1 MLQRVIQN
9 YFHQIKKFPKL
20 SSLILVAVI
29 SFASLG
35 LSNFRFDASSETLVL
50 DSDSAFNAYEQVNE
64 RFGSSEFLVVAIS
77 NEGKSFD
84 INFLSDFQGF
94 TNKLN
99 ALESVESVVSILDA
113 PLLEQPKVP
122 LLKVGNNDK
131 YLLKDQV
138 DLGLALKEFN
148 NSPIFNNLILN
159 ERGDIFAIQVNL
171 FNDVDFSLA
180 VQDIRQVLSEWD
192 GEAYLAGP
200 AMIVEDTIAFIQNDV
215 LIFGSI
221 TFLLFSLLLLT
232 LFRDIWSVTI
242 IMTNALLVM
251 FFTVGF
257 LGLFDWPI
265 SIVSSNFLALLLI
278 TSIAVSVHI
287 LVNLQNSADAK
298 LSYEEALSEI
308 LIPCFYTAITT
319 VAGFGALMF
328 SGIKPVIDFGKMMMF
343 GVAANF
349 FISFIFIPLCVN
361 LRKINVKN
369 VTNFGLLLAGRSAT
383 ARGFFKR
390 FSLPLILVA
399 IPIFLYLSSSLK
411 VENKFVDYFKK
422 DTEIYKGMSLIDTEL
437 GGTTP
442 IDITILMPE
451 QPAETLDEFDFFY
464 SEDSEVPDYW
474 WQQDNMAILKSI
486 QAKIEEVNGVGKVL
500 SIANGISLAERLNNN
515 LALGDLEL
523 IFIKNTLLQSETASD
538 LIKDY
543 ISADDREVR
552 MSLRTIDSQDNLN
565 RQELITSLH
574 SILNEELIGT
584 NFSYEITGLGVL
596 YNNLLQSLFTSQIK
610 SLGFVFVSLFVMLL
624 FLFRSIVRSIYI
636 LAVPGLAVGS
646 VLSLMALLEIP
657 LDIMTITI
665 ASISVGMSVDYAIH
679 FAWRYIKQSDIKS
692 DHKDQSS
699 LEMGAH
705 EIETFQSAG
714 HAILIVGITI
724 VIGFLILIFSNFNP
738 TILFGSLS
746 ALAILI
752 SMLLALLVLPRLLDS
767 TLK

>member
-1 MLQRVIQN
+1 MFQRVIQN
-9 YFHQIKKFPKL
+9 YFYQIKKFPKL

-50 DSDSAFNAYEQVNE
+50 DSDSAFNAYEQVSE

-84 INFLSDFQGF
+84 INFLSGFQGF

-99 ALESVESVVSILDA
+99 ALKSVESVVSILDA

-138 DLGLALKEFN
+138 DLDLALKEFN

-171 FNDVDFSLA
+171 FSDVDFSLA
-180 VQDIRQVLSEWD
+180 VQDIREVLTEWD

-221 TFLLFSLLLLT
+221 TFLLFSLLLLI

-298 LSYEEALSEI
+298 LSYDEALSEI

-369 VTNFGLLLAGRSAT
+369 VINFGLLFADHSAT
-383 ARGFFKR
+383 AHGFFKR

-451 QPAETLDEFDFFY
+451 KPAQNLDEFDFFY

-500 SIANGISLAERLNNN
+500 SIANGISLAERLNND

-523 IFIKNTLLQSETASD
+523 IFIKNALLQSETASD

-565 RQELITSLH
+565 RQELITSLDN
-574 SILNEELIGT
+574 ILNEELIGT

-624 FLFRSIVRSIYI
+624 FLFRSIARSIYI
-636 LAVPGLAVGS
+636 LFVPGLAVGS

-692 DHKDQSS
+692 DHKAQSS
-699 LEMGAH
+699 LAISAH
-705 EIETFQSAG
+705 EKETFQSAG

>member
-1 MLQRVIQN
+1 MFQRVIQN
-9 YFHQIKKFPKL
+9 YFYQIKKFPKL

-552 MSLRTIDSQDNLN
+552 MSLRTIDSQENLN

>member
-1 MLQRVIQN
+1 MFQRVIQN
-9 YFHQIKKFPKL
+9 YFYQIKKFPKL

-50 DSDSAFNAYEQVNE
+50 DSDSAFNAYEQVSE

-84 INFLSDFQGF
+84 INFLSGFQGF

-99 ALESVESVVSILDA
+99 ALKSVESVVSILDA

-138 DLGLALKEFN
+138 DLDLALKEFN

-171 FNDVDFSLA
+171 FSDVDFSLA
-180 VQDIRQVLSEWD
+180 VQDIREVLTEWD

-221 TFLLFSLLLLT
+221 TFLLFSLLLLI

-298 LSYEEALSEI
+298 LSYDEALSEI

-369 VTNFGLLLAGRSAT
+369 VINFGLLFADHSAT
-383 ARGFFKR
+383 AHGFFKR

-451 QPAETLDEFDFFY
+451 KPAQNLDEFDFFY

-500 SIANGISLAERLNNN
+500 SIANGISLAERLNND

-565 RQELITSLH
+565 RQELITSLDN
-574 SILNEELIGT
+574 ILNEELVGT

-624 FLFRSIVRSIYI
+624 FLFRSIARSIYI
-636 LAVPGLAVGS
+636 LFVPGLAVGS

-692 DHKDQSS
+692 DHKAQSS
-699 LEMGAH
+699 LAISAH
-705 EIETFQSAG
+705 EKETFQSAG

>member
-9 YFHQIKKFPKL
+9 YFCQIKKFPKL
-20 SSLILVAVI
+20 SSLILVAII
-29 SFASLG
+29 SIASLG

-610 SLGFVFVSLFVMLL
+610 SLGFVFVSLFLMLL

>member
-9 YFHQIKKFPKL
+9 YFCQIKKFPKL
-20 SSLILVAVI
+20 SSLILVAII
-29 SFASLG
+29 SIASLG

-251 FFTVGF
+251 FVTVGF

-610 SLGFVFVSLFVMLL
+610 SLGFVFVSLFLMLL

-692 DHKDQSS
+692 DNSDQSS
-699 LEMGAH
+699 LVMSAH
-705 EIETFQSAG
+705 EKETFQSAG

-746 ALAILI
+746 ALAIFI
-752 SMLLALLVLPRLLDS
+752 SILLALLVLPRLLDS
-767 TLK
+767 TFK

>member
-1 MLQRVIQN
+1 MFQRVIQN
-9 YFHQIKKFPKL
+9 YFYQIKKFPKL
-20 SSLILVAVI
+20 SSLILVAII
-29 SFASLG
+29 SVASLG

-64 RFGSSEFLVVAIS
+64 RFGSSEFLVVAVS

-99 ALESVESVVSILDA
+99 VLESVESVVSILDA

-131 YLLKDQV
+131 YLLIDQV
-138 DLGLALKEFN
+138 DLDLALKEFN

-171 FNDVDFSLA
+171 FSDVDFSLA
-180 VQDIRQVLSEWD
+180 VQDIREVLTEWD

-221 TFLLFSLLLLT
+221 TFLLFSLLLLL
-232 LFRDIWSVTI
+232 LFKDIWSVTI

-361 LRKINVKN
+361 LRQINVKN
-369 VTNFGLLLAGRSAT
+369 VINFGLLFADQSAT
-383 ARGFFKR
+383 AREFFKR

-451 QPAETLDEFDFFY
+451 KPAENLDEFDFFY

-486 QAKIEEVNGVGKVL
+486 QAKIKEVNGVGKVL
-500 SIANGISLAERLNNN
+500 SIANGISLAERLNND

-552 MSLRTIDSQDNLN
+552 ISLRTIDSQDNLN
-565 RQELITSLH
+565 RKELITNLH
-574 SILNEELIGT
+574 NILNEELIGT

-610 SLGFVFVSLFVMLL
+610 SLGFVFVSLLVMLL
-624 FLFRSIVRSIYI
+624 FLFRSIARSIYI
-636 LAVPGLAVGS
+636 LVVPGLAVGS

-692 DHKDQSS
+692 DYKDQNS

-705 EIETFQSAG
+705 EKETFQSAG

-724 VIGFLILIFSNFNP
+724 IIGFLILIFSNFNP

>member
-1 MLQRVIQN
+1 MFQRVIQN
-9 YFHQIKKFPKL
+9 YFYQIKKFPKL

-50 DSDSAFNAYEQVNE
+50 DSDSAFNAYEQVSE
-64 RFGSSEFLVVAIS
+64 RFGSSEFLVVAVS

-84 INFLSDFQGF
+84 INFLSGFQGF

-99 ALESVESVVSILDA
+99 ALKSVESVVSILDA

-138 DLGLALKEFN
+138 DLDLALKEFN

-171 FNDVDFSLA
+171 FSDVDFSLA
-180 VQDIRQVLSEWD
+180 VQDIREVLTEWD

-221 TFLLFSLLLLT
+221 TFLLFSMLLLI
-232 LFRDIWSVTI
+232 LFKDIWSVTI

-298 LSYEEALSEI
+298 LSYDEALSEI

-369 VTNFGLLLAGRSAT
+369 VINFGLLFADHSAT
-383 ARGFFKR
+383 AHGFFKR

-451 QPAETLDEFDFFY
+451 KPAQNLDEFDFFY

-500 SIANGISLAERLNNN
+500 SIANGISLAERLNND

-543 ISADDREVR
+543 ISSDDREVR

-565 RQELITSLH
+565 RQELITSLDN
-574 SILNEELIGT
+574 ILNEELIGT

-624 FLFRSIVRSIYI
+624 FLFRSIARSIYI
-636 LAVPGLAVGS
+636 LFVPGLAVGS

-692 DHKDQSS
+692 DHKAQSS
-699 LEMGAH
+699 LAISAH
-705 EIETFQSAG
+705 EKETFQSAG

>member
-9 YFHQIKKFPKL
+9 YFYQLKKFPRL
-20 SSLILVAVI
+20 TSLILVLVV
-29 SFASLG
+29 SLASLG

-64 RFGSSEFLVVAIS
+64 RFGSSEFLVVAVS

-131 YLLKDQV
+131 YLLKDQI
-138 DLGLALKEFN
+138 DLDLALKEFN

-159 ERGDIFAIQVNL
+159 ETGDIFAIQVNL
-171 FNDVDFSLA
+171 FNDADFSLA
-180 VQDIRQVLSEWD
+180 VQDIRQVLRAWD

-232 LFRDIWSVTI
+232 LFKDMWSVTI

-308 LIPCFYTAITT
+308 IIPCFYTAITT
-319 VAGFGALMF
+319 AAGFGALVF

-361 LRKINVKN
+361 IRKINVKN
-369 VTNFGLLLAGRSAT
+369 VTNFGLLFADQSAT

-390 FSLPLILVA
+390 FSMPLILVA

-451 QPAETLDEFDFFY
+451 KPAETLDEFDFFY

-486 QAKIEEVNGVGKVL
+486 QGKIEEVNGVGKVL

-552 MSLRTIDSQDNLN
+552 VSLRTIDSQENLN
-565 RQELITSLH
+565 RQELITSLYK
-574 SILNEELIGT
+574 ILNEELIGT

-624 FLFRSIVRSIYI
+624 FLFRSIARSIYI
-636 LAVPGLAVGS
+636 LVVPGLAVGS

-692 DHKDQSS
+692 NYKDQSS
-699 LEMGAH
+699 LEMGVH
-705 EIETFQSAG
+705 EKATFQSAG
-714 HAILIVGITI
+714 HAILIVGVTI

-746 ALAILI
+746 ALAIFI

>member
-20 SSLILVAVI
+20 SSLILVAII
-29 SFASLG
+29 SIASLG

-131 YLLKDQV
+131 YLLKDQL
-138 DLGLALKEFN
+138 DLGLALNEFN

-251 FFTVGF
+251 FVTVGF

-451 QPAETLDEFDFFY
+451 KPAETLDEFDFFY

-500 SIANGISLAERLNNN
+500 SIANGISLAERLNND

>member
-1 MLQRVIQN
+1 MFQRVIQN
-9 YFHQIKKFPKL
+9 YFYQIKKFPKL

-50 DSDSAFNAYEQVNE
+50 DSDSAFNAYEQVSE

-84 INFLSDFQGF
+84 INFLSGFQGF

-99 ALESVESVVSILDA
+99 ALKSVESVVSILDA

-138 DLGLALKEFN
+138 DLDLALKEFN

-171 FNDVDFSLA
+171 FSDVDFSLA
-180 VQDIRQVLSEWD
+180 VQDIREVLTEWD

-221 TFLLFSLLLLT
+221 TFLLFSLLLLI

-298 LSYEEALSEI
+298 LSYDEALSEI

-369 VTNFGLLLAGRSAT
+369 VINFGLLFADHSAT
-383 ARGFFKR
+383 AHGFFKR

-451 QPAETLDEFDFFY
+451 KPAQNLDEFDFFY

-500 SIANGISLAERLNNN
+500 SIANGISLAERLNND

-565 RQELITSLH
+565 RQELITSLDN
-574 SILNEELIGT
+574 ILNEELVGT

-624 FLFRSIVRSIYI
+624 FLFRSIARSIYI
-636 LAVPGLAVGS
+636 LFVPGLAVGS

-692 DHKDQSS
+692 DHKAQSS
-699 LEMGAH
+699 LAISAH
-705 EIETFQSAG
+705 EKETFQSAG

-746 ALAILI
+746 ALAIII

>member
-1 MLQRVIQN
+1 MFQRVIQN
-9 YFHQIKKFPKL
+9 YFYQIKKFPKL

-50 DSDSAFNAYEQVNE
+50 DSDSAFNAYEQVSE

-84 INFLSDFQGF
+84 INFLSGFQGF

-99 ALESVESVVSILDA
+99 ALKSVESVVSILDA

-138 DLGLALKEFN
+138 DLDLALKEFN

-171 FNDVDFSLA
+171 FSDVDFSLA
-180 VQDIRQVLSEWD
+180 VQDIREVLTEWD

-221 TFLLFSLLLLT
+221 TFLLFSLLLLI

-298 LSYEEALSEI
+298 LSYDEALSEI

-369 VTNFGLLLAGRSAT
+369 VINFGLLFADHSAT
-383 ARGFFKR
+383 AHGFFKR

-437 GGTTP
+437 GGTTA
-442 IDITILMPE
+442 IYITILMPE
-451 QPAETLDEFDFFY
+451 QPEETLDEFDFFY

-500 SIANGISLAERLNNN
+500 SIANGISLAERLNND

-565 RQELITSLH
+565 RQELITSLDN
-574 SILNEELIGT
+574 ILNEELIGT

-624 FLFRSIVRSIYI
+624 FLFRSIARSIYI
-636 LAVPGLAVGS
+636 LFVPGLAVGS

-692 DHKDQSS
+692 DHKAQSS
-699 LEMGAH
+699 LAISAH
-705 EIETFQSAG
+705 EKETFQSAG

-746 ALAILI
+746 ALAIII

>member
-9 YFHQIKKFPKL
+9 YFYQIKKFPKL
-20 SSLILVAVI
+20 SSLILVAII
-29 SFASLG
+29 SVASLG
-35 LSNFRFDASSETLVL
+35 LANFRFDASSETLVL

-64 RFGSSEFLVVAIS
+64 RFGSSEFLVVAVS
-77 NEGKSFD
+77 NEGKNFD

-138 DLGLALKEFN
+138 NLDLALKEFN

-159 ERGDIFAIQVNL
+159 ETGDIFAIQVNL

-180 VQDIRQVLSEWD
+180 VQDIRQVLSAWD

-221 TFLLFSLLLLT
+221 TFLLFSLLLLA
-232 LFRDIWSVTI
+232 LFKDTWSVTI

-287 LVNLQNSADAK
+287 LVNLQNSVDAK

-369 VTNFGLLLAGRSAT
+369 GINFGLLFANRLVT
-383 ARGFFKR
+383 ARGFFKL

-451 QPAETLDEFDFFY
+451 KPAETLDEFDFFY

-500 SIANGISLAERLNNN
+500 SIANGISLAERLNND

-574 SILNEELIGT
+574 NILNYELIDT

-624 FLFRSIVRSIYI
+624 FLFRSIARSIYI
-636 LAVPGLAVGS
+636 LVIPGLAVGS

-692 DHKDQSS
+692 SHSDQDS
-699 LEMGAH
+699 LVMSAH
-705 EIETFQSAG
+705 EKATFQSAG

-724 VIGFLILIFSNFNP
+724 IIGFLILIFSNFNP

>member
-1 MLQRVIQN
+1 MFQRVIQN
-9 YFHQIKKFPKL
+9 YFYQIKKFPKL

-50 DSDSAFNAYEQVNE
+50 DSDSAFNAYEQVSE
-64 RFGSSEFLVVAIS
+64 RFGSSEFLVVAVS

-84 INFLSDFQGF
+84 INFLSGFQGF

-99 ALESVESVVSILDA
+99 ALKSVESVVSILDA

-138 DLGLALKEFN
+138 DLDLALKEFN

-171 FNDVDFSLA
+171 FSDVDFSLA
-180 VQDIRQVLSEWD
+180 VQDIREVLTEWD

-221 TFLLFSLLLLT
+221 TFLLFSMLLLI
-232 LFRDIWSVTI
+232 LFKDIWSVTI

-298 LSYEEALSEI
+298 LSYDEALSEI

-369 VTNFGLLLAGRSAT
+369 VINFGLLFADRSAT
-383 ARGFFKR
+383 AHGFFKR

-451 QPAETLDEFDFFY
+451 KPAENLDEFDFFY

-500 SIANGISLAERLNNN
+500 SIANGISLAERLNND

-574 SILNEELIGT
+574 NILNEELIGT

-624 FLFRSIVRSIYI
+624 FLFRSIARSIYI
-636 LAVPGLAVGS
+636 LFVPGLAVGS

-692 DHKDQSS
+692 VHKAQSS
-699 LEMGAH
+699 LVISAH
-705 EIETFQSAG
+705 EKETFQSAG

>member
-9 YFHQIKKFPKL
+9 YFYQIKKFPKL
-20 SSLILVAVI
+20 SSLILVAII
-29 SFASLG
+29 SVASLG
-35 LSNFRFDASSETLVL
+35 LANFRFDASSETLVL

-64 RFGSSEFLVVAIS
+64 RFGSSEFLVVAVS

-84 INFLSDFQGF
+84 INFLSDFQVF

-138 DLGLALKEFN
+138 NLDLALKEFN

-159 ERGDIFAIQVNL
+159 ETGDIFAIQVNL

-180 VQDIRQVLSEWD
+180 VQDIRQVLSAWD

-221 TFLLFSLLLLT
+221 TFLLFSLLLLA
-232 LFRDIWSVTI
+232 LFKDTWSVTI

-287 LVNLQNSADAK
+287 LVNLQNSVDAK

-369 VTNFGLLLAGRSAT
+369 VINFGLLFANRSAT
-383 ARGFFKR
+383 ARGFFKL

-451 QPAETLDEFDFFY
+451 KPAETLDEFDFFY

-500 SIANGISLAERLNNN
+500 SIANGISLAERLNND

-565 RQELITSLH
+565 RQALITSLH
-574 SILNEELIGT
+574 NILNDELMGT

-624 FLFRSIVRSIYI
+624 FLFRSIARSIYI
-636 LAVPGLAVGS
+636 LVIPGLAVGS

-692 DHKDQSS
+692 DYKDQSS

-705 EIETFQSAG
+705 EKATFQSAG

>member
-9 YFHQIKKFPKL
+9 YFYQIKKFPKL
-20 SSLILVAVI
+20 SSLILVAII
-29 SFASLG
+29 SIASLG

-64 RFGSSEFLVVAIS
+64 RFGSSEFLVVAVS
-77 NEGKSFD
+77 NKGKNFD

-131 YLLKDQV
+131 YLLKDQL
-138 DLGLALKEFN
+138 DLGLALNEFN

>member
-1 MLQRVIQN
+1 MFQRVILN
-9 YFHQIKKFPKL
+9 YFYQIKKFPKL

-50 DSDSAFNAYEQVNE
+50 DSDSAFNAYEQVSE
-64 RFGSSEFLVVAIS
+64 RFGSSEFLVVAVS

-84 INFLSDFQGF
+84 INFLSGFQGF

-99 ALESVESVVSILDA
+99 ALKSVESVVSILDA

-138 DLGLALKEFN
+138 DLDLALKEFN

-171 FNDVDFSLA
+171 FSDVDFSLA
-180 VQDIRQVLSEWD
+180 VQDIREVLNEWD

-221 TFLLFSLLLLT
+221 TFLLFSMLLLI
-232 LFRDIWSVTI
+232 LFKDIWSVTI

-298 LSYEEALSEI
+298 LSYDEALSEI

-369 VTNFGLLLAGRSAT
+369 VINFGLLFADRSAT
-383 ARGFFKR
+383 AHGFFKR

-451 QPAETLDEFDFFY
+451 KPAENLDEFDFFY

-500 SIANGISLAERLNNN
+500 SIANGISLAERLNND

-574 SILNEELIGT
+574 NILNEELIGT

-624 FLFRSIVRSIYI
+624 FLFRSIARSIYI
-636 LAVPGLAVGS
+636 LFVPGLAVGS

-692 DHKDQSS
+692 VHKAQSS
-699 LEMGAH
+699 LVISAH
-705 EIETFQSAG
+705 EKETFQSAG

>member
-9 YFHQIKKFPKL
+9 YFYQIKKFPKL
-20 SSLILVAVI
+20 SSLLLVAAI
-29 SFASLG
+29 SVASLG

-64 RFGSSEFLVVAIS
+64 RFGSSEFLVVAVS

-84 INFLSDFQGF
+84 INFLSGFQGF
-94 TNKLN
+94 TNKLD

-138 DLGLALKEFN
+138 DLDQALKEFN

-159 ERGDIFAIQVNL
+159 ERGNIFAIQVNL
-171 FNDVDFSLA
+171 FSDVDFSLA
-180 VQDIRQVLSEWD
+180 VQEIRQVLSEWE

-221 TFLLFSLLLLT
+221 TFILFSLLLLV
-232 LFRDIWSVTI
+232 LFKDIWSVAI
-242 IMTNALLVM
+242 IMTNALVVM
-251 FFTVGF
+251 FMTVGF

-343 GVAANF
+343 GVATNF

-369 VTNFGLLLAGRSAT
+369 VTNFGLLFADQSAT
-383 ARGFFKR
+383 ARRLFKR

-399 IPIFLYLSSSLK
+399 IPIFLFLSSSLK

-451 QPAETLDEFDFFY
+451 KPAETLDEFDFFY

-500 SIANGISLAERLNNN
+500 SIANGISLAERLNND

-565 RQELITSLH
+565 RQALITSLH
-574 SILNEELIGT
+574 NILNDELIDT

-624 FLFRSIVRSIYI
+624 FLFRSIARSIYI
-636 LAVPGLAVGS
+636 LVVPGLAVGS

-679 FAWRYIKQSDIKS
+679 FAWRYIKQSDNKS
-692 DHKDQSS
+692 NNSDQSLLVMS
-699 LEMGAH
+699 AH
-705 EIETFQSAG
+705 EKETFQSAG

-767 TLK
+767 TIK

>member
-1 MLQRVIQN
+1 MLQRVIHN
-9 YFHQIKKFPKL
+9 YFYQLKKFPKL
-20 SSLILVAVI
+20 TSLILVAII
-29 SFASLG
+29 SVASLG

-64 RFGSSEFLVVAIS
+64 RFGSSEFLVVAVS
-77 NEGKSFD
+77 NKGKSFD

-99 ALESVESVVSILDA
+99 GLESVESVVSILDA

-138 DLGLALKEFN
+138 DLDLALKEFN

-171 FNDVDFSLA
+171 FNDVDFSVA
-180 VQDIRQVLSEWD
+180 VQDIRQVLSAWD

-200 AMIVEDTIAFIQNDV
+200 AMIVEDTIAFIKNDV

-232 LFRDIWSVTI
+232 LFKDIWSVTI
-242 IMTNALLVM
+242 IMANALLVM

-343 GVAANF
+343 GVTANF
-349 FISFIFIPLCVN
+349 FISFIFIPLCIN
-361 LRKINVKN
+361 IRKINAKN
-369 VTNFGLLLAGRSAT
+369 VTNFGLLFANRSAT
-383 ARGFFKR
+383 ARGFFER

-399 IPIFLYLSSSLK
+399 IPIFLYLSSGLK

-451 QPAETLDEFDFFY
+451 KPAETLDEFDFFY

-500 SIANGISLAERLNNN
+500 SIANGISLAERLNND

-552 MSLRTIDSQDNLN
+552 VSLRTIDSQDNLN

-574 SILNEELIGT
+574 NILNEELIDT

-624 FLFRSIVRSIYI
+624 FLFRSIARSIYI
-636 LAVPGLAVGS
+636 LVVPGLAVGS

-692 DHKDQSS
+692 DHNDQSS
-699 LEMGAH
+699 LLMSAH
-705 EIETFQSAG
+705 EKATFQSAG

>member
-1 MLQRVIQN
+1 MFQRVIQN
-9 YFHQIKKFPKL
+9 YFYQIKKFPKL

-50 DSDSAFNAYEQVNE
+50 DSDSAFNAYEQVSE
-64 RFGSSEFLVVAIS
+64 RFGSSEFLVVAVS

-84 INFLSDFQGF
+84 INFLSGFQGF

-99 ALESVESVVSILDA
+99 ALKSVESVVSILDA

-138 DLGLALKEFN
+138 DLDLALKEFN

-171 FNDVDFSLA
+171 FSDVDFSLA
-180 VQDIRQVLSEWD
+180 VQDIREVLNEWD

-221 TFLLFSLLLLT
+221 TFLLFSMLLLI
-232 LFRDIWSVTI
+232 LFKDIWSVTI

-298 LSYEEALSEI
+298 LSYDEALSEI

-369 VTNFGLLLAGRSAT
+369 VINFGLLFADRSAT
-383 ARGFFKR
+383 AHGFFKR

-451 QPAETLDEFDFFY
+451 KPAENLDEFDFFY

-500 SIANGISLAERLNNN
+500 SIANGISLAERLNND

-574 SILNEELIGT
+574 NILNEELIGT

-624 FLFRSIVRSIYI
+624 FLFRSIARSIYI
-636 LAVPGLAVGS
+636 LFVPGLAVGS

-692 DHKDQSS
+692 VHKAQSS
-699 LEMGAH
+699 LVISAH
-705 EIETFQSAG
+705 EKETFQSAG

>member
-1 MLQRVIQN
+1 MFQRVIQN
-9 YFHQIKKFPKL
+9 YFYQIKKFPKL

-50 DSDSAFNAYEQVNE
+50 DSDSAFNAYEQVSE
-64 RFGSSEFLVVAIS
+64 RFGSSEFLVVAVS

-84 INFLSDFQGF
+84 INFLSGFQGF

-99 ALESVESVVSILDA
+99 ALKSVESVVSILDA

-138 DLGLALKEFN
+138 DLELALKEFN

-171 FNDVDFSLA
+171 FSDVDFSLA
-180 VQDIRQVLSEWD
+180 VQDIREVLTEWD

-221 TFLLFSLLLLT
+221 TFLLFSMLLLI
-232 LFRDIWSVTI
+232 LFKDIWSVTI

-298 LSYEEALSEI
+298 LSYDEALSEI

-369 VTNFGLLLAGRSAT
+369 VINFGLLFADRSAT
-383 ARGFFKR
+383 AHGFFKR

-451 QPAETLDEFDFFY
+451 KPAENLDEFDFFY

-500 SIANGISLAERLNNN
+500 SIANGISLAERLNND

-574 SILNEELIGT
+574 NILNEELIGT

-624 FLFRSIVRSIYI
+624 FLFRSIARSIYI
-636 LAVPGLAVGS
+636 LFVPGLAVGS

-692 DHKDQSS
+692 VHKAQSS
-699 LEMGAH
+699 LVISAH
-705 EIETFQSAG
+705 EKETFQSAG

>member
-1 MLQRVIQN
+1 MFQRVIQN

-20 SSLILVAVI
+20 SSLILVAII
-29 SFASLG
+29 SVASLG

-64 RFGSSEFLVVAIS
+64 RFGSSEFLVVAVS

-84 INFLSDFQGF
+84 INFLSDFQDF

-99 ALESVESVVSILDA
+99 VLESVESVVSILDA

-131 YLLKDQV
+131 YLLIDQV
-138 DLGLALKEFN
+138 DLDLALKEFN

-171 FNDVDFSLA
+171 FSDVDFSLA
-180 VQDIRQVLSEWD
+180 VQDIREVLTEWD

-200 AMIVEDTIAFIQNDV
+200 AMIVEDTIAFIQSDV

-221 TFLLFSLLLLT
+221 TFLLFSLLLLL
-232 LFRDIWSVTI
+232 LFKDLWSVTI

-257 LGLFDWPI
+257 LGLFNWPI

-361 LRKINVKN
+361 LRQINVKN
-369 VTNFGLLLAGRSAT
+369 VINFGLLFADQSAT
-383 ARGFFKR
+383 AREFFKR

-451 QPAETLDEFDFFY
+451 KSAENLDEFDFFY

-486 QAKIEEVNGVGKVL
+486 QAKINEVNGVGKVL
-500 SIANGISLAERLNNN
+500 SIANGITLAERLNND

-552 MSLRTIDSQDNLN
+552 ISLRTIDSQDNLN
-565 RQELITSLH
+565 RKELITNLH
-574 SILNEELIGT
+574 NILNEELIGT

-610 SLGFVFVSLFVMLL
+610 SLGFVFVSLLVMLL
-624 FLFRSIVRSIYI
+624 FLFRSIARSIYI
-636 LAVPGLAVGS
+636 LVVPGLAVGS

-692 DHKDQSS
+692 DYKDQSS
-699 LEMGAH
+699 LKMGAH
-705 EIETFQSAG
+705 EKETFQSAG

-724 VIGFLILIFSNFNP
+724 IIGFLILIFSNFNP

>member
-9 YFHQIKKFPKL
+9 YFCQIKKFPKL
-20 SSLILVAVI
+20 SSLILVAII
-29 SFASLG
+29 SIASLG

-131 YLLKDQV
+131 YLLKDQL
-138 DLGLALKEFN
+138 DLGLALNEFN

-251 FFTVGF
+251 FVTVGF

-610 SLGFVFVSLFVMLL
+610 SLGFVFVSLFLMLL

>member
-9 YFHQIKKFPKL
+9 YFCQIKKFPKL
-20 SSLILVAVI
+20 SSLILVAII
-29 SFASLG
+29 SIASLG

-138 DLGLALKEFN
+138 DLGLALNEFN

-251 FFTVGF
+251 FVTVGF

-500 SIANGISLAERLNNN
+500 SIANGISLAERLNND

>member
-131 YLLKDQV
+131 YLLKDKL
-138 DLGLALKEFN
+138 DLGLALNEFN

-251 FFTVGF
+251 FVTVGF

>member
-9 YFHQIKKFPKL
+9 YFCQIKKFPKL
-20 SSLILVAVI
+20 SSLILVAII
-29 SFASLG
+29 SIASLG

-251 FFTVGF
+251 FVTVGF

-383 ARGFFKR
+383 SRGFFKR

-451 QPAETLDEFDFFY
+451 NPAETLDEFDFFY

-500 SIANGISLAERLNNN
+500 SIANGISLAERLNND

>member
-9 YFHQIKKFPKL
+9 YFYQIKKFPKL
-20 SSLILVAVI
+20 SSLILVAII
-29 SFASLG
+29 SIASLG

-251 FFTVGF
+251 FVTVGF

>member
-9 YFHQIKKFPKL
+9 YFCQIKKFPKL
-20 SSLILVAVI
+20 SSLILVAII
-29 SFASLG
+29 SIASLG

-131 YLLKDQV
+131 YLLKDQL
-138 DLGLALKEFN
+138 DLGLALNEFN

-251 FFTVGF
+251 FVTVGF

-343 GVAANF
+343 GVTANF

-500 SIANGISLAERLNNN
+500 SIANGISLAERLNND

-610 SLGFVFVSLFVMLL
+610 SLGFVFVSLFLMLL

-692 DHKDQSS
+692 DNSDQSS
-699 LEMGAH
+699 LVMSAH
-705 EIETFQSAG
+705 EKETFQSAG

-746 ALAILI
+746 ALAIFI
-752 SMLLALLVLPRLLDS
+752 SILLALLVLPRLLDS
-767 TLK
+767 TFK

>member
-451 QPAETLDEFDFFY
+451 KPAETLDEFDFFY

-610 SLGFVFVSLFVMLL
+610 SLGFVFVSLFLMLL

>member
-251 FFTVGF
+251 FFTIGF